1 MKLTKQQLKQ
11 IIKEELGALMSENP
25 MDEPAGAPSAL
36 DLELEETIRVFDE
49 LEEWGQDAWSGG
61 VPDFRREEWDG
72 LIAKII
78 RLEVELGVPEEQS
91 RFPHLR

>member
-36 DLELEETIRVFDE
+36 
-49 LEEWGQDAWSGG
+49 
-61 VPDFRREEWDG
+61 
-72 LIAKII
+72 
-78 RLEVELGVPEEQS
+78 
-91 RFPHLR
+91 